1 MSVHSNVA
9 ELLNVIRNA
18 GCNGV
23 KWDAQELLL
32 GIAGIL
38 YGSNPKLFVEKHR
51 MIDAAT
57 NAYID
62 NDITDTQP
70 KLAQG
75 IEIRNYDADEIIR
88 VSLNLETGAIPANK
102 TNLEDLINVDNEKT
116 YPAFAVLPGEIRRVE
131 FKSPCIKRLT
141 FDVIDHPKDGA
152 VDSDEYAADWTHK
165 APALA
170 QDVHLR
176 WTAWTV

>member
-1 MSVHSNVA
+1 MALSGTYKSYCQVLP
-9 ELLNVIRNA
+9 EYL
-18 GCNGV
+18 
-23 KWDAQELLL
+23 
-32 GIAGIL
+32 
-38 YGSNPKLFVEKHR
+38 
-51 MIDAAT
+51 IDAAT

-75 IEIRNYDADEIIR
+75 IEIRNYDTDEVVR
-88 VSLNLETGAIPANK
+88 VSLNLVGAAVPGTK
-102 TNLEDLINVDNEKT
+102 TNPEDLINVDNEST
-116 YPAFAVLPGEIRRVE
+116 YPSFAVLPGEIRKVE
-131 FKSPCIKRLT
+131 FRSPCINRIT

-170 QDVHLR
+170 QDVHIR